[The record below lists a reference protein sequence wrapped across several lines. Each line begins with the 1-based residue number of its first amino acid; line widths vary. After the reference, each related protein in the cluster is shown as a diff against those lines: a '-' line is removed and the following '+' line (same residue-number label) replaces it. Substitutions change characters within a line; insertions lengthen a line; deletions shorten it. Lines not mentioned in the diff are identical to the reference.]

1 MATTKTYLD
10 LTGLTTYT
18 QLLKQYIS
26 DTTPRI
32 LYDTK
37 ANWDTQSSL
46 VSVAGTVY
54 IYSDY
59 YQDSGGNDI
68 PGVKV
73 GDGNAFLID
82 LPVAGKL
89 YDEHMADSVRHITS
103 AERTAWDNKVR
114 CYMDTVDTENLI
126 FTTN

>member
-1 MATTKTYLD
+1 MATKTYLD
-10 LTGLTTYT
+10 LTGLTMYT
-18 QLLKQYIS
+18 NLLKQYIS
-26 DTTPRI
+26 DSTPKI

-37 ANWDTQSSL
+37 ANWDAQSSL
-46 VSVAGTVY
+46 VSEVGTVY

-73 GDGNAFLID
+73 GDGNALLVH
-82 LPVAGKL
+82 LPVMGKL
-89 YDEHMADSVRHITS
+89 YDEHMADTVKHITA
-103 AERTAWDNKVR
+103 AERTAWNNKVR
-114 CYMDTVDTENLI
+114 CYLDGTNTDTLV